1 MIPRNAKD
9 NGRPPGKRKDSV
21 AAPPPRPTVD
31 PMLLVRRLWIGGVLA
46 VSAIG
51 GLWAQE
57 QSVPEAE
64 NIPLPAFYQRAT
76 VATAKTSIYIGNV
89 KLSTESFTREGDV
102 YSSTYVAKVFPL
114 FFMSESGRISITIT
128 DDNLRQLA
136 AGERVHF
143 TGEGFDTSEEPRKI
157 EGHADPADER
167 SGKIKVRVW
176 VSKNIE
182 LIFNTT
188 YRFDG

>member
-1 MIPRNAKD
+1 MGWRGIWI
-9 NGRPPGKRKDSV
+9 
-21 AAPPPRPTVD
+21 AAITGWASAQTDPTV
-31 PMLLVRRLWIGGVLA
+31 I
-46 VSAIG
+46 S
-51 GLWAQE
+51 
-57 QSVPEAE
+57 PEEAGP
-64 NIPLPAFYQRAT
+64 IPSIYRQVT
-76 VATAKTSIYIGNV
+76 VAEAKTSIYIGNV
-89 KLSTESFTREGDV
+89 KLRMPPFQREGNT
-102 YSSTYVAKVFPL
+102 YSSTYEAKVFPL

-128 DDNLRQLA
+128 DQDLQKLA
-136 AGERVHF
+136 VGERIYF
-143 TGEGFDTSEEPRKI
+143 KGEGFDSKDEIRRV

>member
-1 MIPRNAKD
+1 MLRAFRMWFSGFLVVIATGALTAQTESEP
-9 NGRPPGKRKDSV
+9 
-21 AAPPPRPTVD
+21 APH
-31 PMLLVRRLWIGGVLA
+31 A
-46 VSAIG
+46 
-51 GLWAQE
+51 
-57 QSVPEAE
+57 
-64 NIPLPAFYQRAT
+64 LPSFYERAT

-89 KLSTESFTREGDV
+89 KLTTEPFTRKGEV
-102 YSSTYVAKVFPL
+102 YSTRYEAKVFPL

-128 DDNLRQLA
+128 DDDLRKLA

-143 TGEGFDTSEEPRKI
+143 NGEGFDTSEEPRKI

>member
-9 NGRPPGKRKDSV
+9 NGRSQSKRKDSV
-21 AAPPPRPTVD
+21 AAPPPRLTVQ
-31 PMLLVRRLWIGGVLA
+31 PMLLVHRLWVSGVLA
-46 VSAIG
+46 VTVAG
-51 GLWAQE
+51 GLWAQD
-57 QSVPEAE
+57 QPPAEAE
-64 NIPLPAFYQRAT
+64 AAPLPAFYERAT
-76 VATAKTSIYIGNV
+76 VAIAKTSIYIGNV
-89 KLSTESFTREGDV
+89 KLTTKPFIREGEV
-102 YSSTYVAKVFPL
+102 YSTTYEAKVFPL

-128 DDNLRQLA
+128 DDDLRQLA
-136 AGERVHF
+136 AGERVYF
-143 TGEGFDTSEEPRKI
+143 NGEGFDTSDEPRKI

>member
-1 MIPRNAKD
+1 MA
-9 NGRPPGKRKDSV
+9 KDSV
-21 AAPPPRPTVD
+21 AGRGENPNVSG
-31 PMLLVRRLWIGGVLA
+31 MLFARRLWLGLILA
-46 VSAIG
+46 VSTG
-51 GLWAQE
+51 GGIRAQDETTEE
-57 QSVPEAE
+57 QTEPE
-64 NIPLPAFYQRAT
+64 LPQFYQCAT

-89 KLSTESFTREGDV
+89 KLTTEPFTRKGDI
-102 YSSTYVAKVFPL
+102 YSSRYDAKVFPL

-128 DDNLRQLA
+128 DEDLRRLA
-136 AGERVHF
+136 DGERVIF
-143 TGEGFDTSEEPRKI
+143 DGEGFNTSEKPRKI
-157 EGHADPADER
+157 EGHADPIDER